1 MKKYKFPQ
9 LKVKVTATKGDEFFI
24 KSSDDIVQVLRN
36 VFNADTIH
44 WTEEFIIVCLNRA
57 HKVIGTCKVGLGG
70 FNGVVCDTK
79 VIMTIAL
86 QSSAT
91 SLILAHN
98 HPSGN
103 LKPSDADRKMT
114 EKIKQACNLL
124 DINLLDH
131 IILTDESYY
140 SFAEREGI

>member
-36 VFNADTIH
+36 VFDADTIQ

-57 HKVIGTCKVGLGG
+57 HKIIGTCKVGMGG
-70 FNGVVCDTK
+70 FTGVVCDPK

-114 EKIKQACNLL
+114 DKIKQACNLL

-131 IILTDESYY
+131 IILTNDSFY
-140 SFAEREGI
+140 SFAEQEGI

>member
-70 FNGVVCDTK
+70 FTGVVCDPK
-79 VIMTIAL
+79 VVMTIAL

-103 LKPSDADRKMT
+103 LKPSDADRRMT
-114 EKIKQACNLL
+114 DKIKQACELL

>member
-36 VFNADTIH
+36 VFDADTIQ

-57 HKVIGTCKVGLGG
+57 HKIIGTCKVGMGG
-70 FNGVVCDTK
+70 FTGVVCDPK

-114 EKIKQACNLL
+114 DKIKQACNLL

-131 IILTDESYY
+131 IILTDESFY
-140 SFAEREGI
+140 SFAEQEGI

>member
-1 MKKYKFPQ
+1 MKKIKFPE
-9 LKVKVTATKGDEFFI
+9 LKVKVTATKGDDFFI
-24 KSSDDIVQVLRN
+24 KNSDDIVKVLRN
-36 VFNADTIH
+36 IFNADTIQ

-57 HKVIGTCKVGLGG
+57 HKVIGTCKVGMGG
-70 FNGVVCDTK
+70 FSGVVCDPK

-86 QSSAT
+86 QSAAS

-103 LKPSDADRKMT
+103 LKPSEADRTMT
-114 EKIKQACNLL
+114 DKIKQACNLL
-124 DINLLDH
+124 DIKLLDH

-140 SFAEREGI
+140 SFAEQEGI

>member
-9 LKVKVTATKGDEFFI
+9 LKVKVTATKGDEFYI
-24 KSSDDIVQVLRN
+24 KNSDDIVQVLRN
-36 VFNADTIH
+36 VFNSDTIQ

-70 FNGVVCDTK
+70 FTGVVCDPK

-114 EKIKQACNLL
+114 DKIKQACNLL
-124 DINLLDH
+124 DIILLDH

-140 SFAEREGI
+140 SFTEQEGI

>member
-1 MKKYKFPQ
+1 
-9 LKVKVTATKGDEFFI
+9 
-24 KSSDDIVQVLRN
+24 
-36 VFNADTIH
+36 
-44 WTEEFIIVCLNRA
+44 
-57 HKVIGTCKVGLGG
+57 
-70 FNGVVCDTK
+70 
-79 VIMTIAL
+79 MTIAL

-103 LKPSDADRKMT
+103 LKPSEADRTMT
-114 EKIKQACNLL
+114 NKIKQACNLL